1 MSTTPAYIK
10 TATIIL
16 AIICIIISLLPIN
29 PYLVGI
35 YPHCGLIQRLSY
47 SFFHASLIHAAINT
61 WCILSIVFI
70 YDINIYYIV
79 IAYLTAITFP
89 VEFSAILLSSLPF
102 PASCGSAAVS
112 ILPTIGLSSICFSL
126 LGMVSWQ
133 AKRKAYYH
141 TWVVSLIFAGF
152 LIPHLCLLCGY
163 SIATPNNIL
172 HAYSYLVGLFVGF
185 LNSPLPC
192 RK

>member
-16 AIICIIISLLPIN
+16 TIICIIISLLPVN
-29 PYLVGI
+29 PYSVGI
-35 YPHCGLIQRLSY
+35 YPHCGLLQRLVY

-70 YDINIYYIV
+70 YDINIYYII
-79 IAYLTAITFP
+79 IAYLTAILFP
-89 VEFSAILLSSLPF
+89 VEFSAILLSNPS
-102 PASCGSAAVS
+102 VS
-112 ILPTIGLSSICFSL
+112 TLPTIGLSSICFSL

-133 AKRKAYYH
+133 TKRKAYYH
-141 TWVVSLIFAGF
+141 TWVTSLIFAGF

-163 SIATPNNIL
+163 SIATPNNTL
-172 HAYSYLVGLFVGF
+172 HAYSYIVGLFVGF

>member
-10 TATIIL
+10 TASLIL
-16 AIICIIISLLPIN
+16 TIICIVVSLLPVN
-29 PYLVGI
+29 LHSVGI
-35 YPHCGLIQRLSY
+35 SPHCGVMPRLAY
-47 SFFHASLIHAAINT
+47 SFFHANLIHAAINS

-70 YDINIYYIV
+70 YDVGIWYFIL
-79 IAYLTAITFP
+79 AYLIAATYPIDTLTTVF
-89 VEFSAILLSSLPF
+89 
-102 PASCGSAAVS
+102 CGSPAD
-112 ILPTIGLSSICFSL
+112 ILPTVGLSAVCFAL

-133 AKRKAYYH
+133 TKRKAYYH
-141 TWVVSLIFAGF
+141 SWMVSLLLAGF
-152 LIPHLCLLCGY
+152 AIPHLCLLCGY

-172 HAYSYLVGLFVGF
+172 HAYCYLVGLFVGF